1 MEILGIGPLELLFF
15 LLIALILFGPN
26 DMVKAGRTIGRFL
39 RRIVLSEE
47 WRTFNAGLRQLR
59 YLPNTLMREAGL
71 EGKEMEDLR
80 KTVKAIEEPL
90 AAGKGLVEDA
100 QKQLLALNEA
110 AAASI
115 SVDSPP
121 PPAPVP
127 NSAAGYGTWAGQAPK
142 ATPASPPA
150 PAETAPETPTT
161 TSEEP
166 PPPSP
171 AEE

>member
-15 LLIALILFGPN
+15 LLIALILFGPD
-26 DMVKAGRTIGRFL
+26 DMVKTGRTIGRFL

-90 AAGKGLVEDA
+90 TASKSLVEEA
-100 QKQLLALNEA
+100 QKQLRALNETA
-110 AAASI
+110 AAAI

-142 ATPASPPA
+142 AAPVPPPA
-150 PAETAPETPTT
+150 PTEAAPETPPATP
-161 TSEEP
+161 EEAP
-166 PPPSP
+166 PPAST
-171 AEE
+171 EE